1 MRKVTFL
8 SGLLL
13 IALASAAR
21 PSQGVAGSSGSSGE
35 ATAARSLHGLQQDF
49 VDLRFGMFIHFN
61 MPTFLDA
68 DWPDPQTPSGRVHIL
83 RFPTVWGDAV
93 RVSFSGQPTPV
104 SIAELGVYNE
114 KK

>member
-1 MRKVTFL
+1 MMRKATYL
-8 SGLLL
+8 LGLLL
-13 IALASAAR
+13 FSLTSVARQPAVVGTSDIHGAAA
-21 PSQGVAGSSGSSGE
+21 Q
-35 ATAARSLHGLQQDF
+35 ARGLHDLQQDF